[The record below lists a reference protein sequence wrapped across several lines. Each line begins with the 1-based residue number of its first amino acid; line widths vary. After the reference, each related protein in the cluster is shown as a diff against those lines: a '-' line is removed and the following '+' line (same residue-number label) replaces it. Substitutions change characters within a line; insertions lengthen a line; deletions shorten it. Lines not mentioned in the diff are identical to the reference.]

1 MTIKYLDSKRISGTS
16 TGVVNGY
23 SISSAS
29 YDSVSFSIASQETNS
44 AGLAFNSDG
53 TKMYITGYN
62 SDSVY
67 QYTLSTSWDL
77 STASYDSVSFSVA
90 SQDTLPLGLAF
101 NSDGTKMY
109 ITGLSNDTVYQ
120 YSLSTGWD
128 LSTASYDSVS
138 FSVASQDTAPLVIAF
153 NDDGTKM
160 YMVGNTGDSV
170 YQYSLSIGWDLSTAS
185 YDSVSFS
192 VASQDTVPEGLTFNP
207 DGTKMYIVGSA
218 NDYVYQYSLSTGWD
232 LSTASYD
239 SVSFY
244 VTQDTSPADIVF
256 NSDGTKMYIIGY
268 ANDKVYQYTTTS
280 TASDSTLLT
289 NVQDNSIF
297 VEKDTGNRYWYDGSD
312 WTWENS
318 PTRGLSGGGRTET
331 NVIEYITIATTGN
344 ATDFGDLT
352 LARYGVAGY
361 SSETRGCWSGG
372 YGGGFSNIID
382 YVTIATTGNAIDF
395 GDLTTATFRHCGVS
409 NLTRGVVGGGNNTNV
424 MDYVTIATTGNA
436 TDFGDLT
443 TIKNSMAGNGITN
456 TTRGIFSE
464 GDSLANVTDY
474 ITIATTGNAIDFGDL
489 TVIRSNS
496 AGVSSETRG
505 CWIGGNATGTS
516 SNVIDYVTI
525 STTGNAIDFGDLTV
539 GTRTLAGCSSLVR
552 GVSMGGYTSS
562 NTNVMDYITIS
573 TTGNA
578 TDFGD
583 LTAIRANAGNQA

>member
-1 MTIKYLDSKRISGTS
+1 MTVKYLDSKRISALSSDVVNTPTFEDNFSTVKTGWASEDTSRSDVNTS
-16 TGVVNGY
+16 TEKLDIDQPYSTSIHAYIAYDFGASSVNSTKWVLRLKWNASTFGSS
-23 SISSAS
+23 SIQMISMTSGNQTVSSNTSQSHATFEISRQGGGRIGANASNSGTLHSGATYSSA
-29 YDSVSFSIASQETNS
+29 
-44 AGLAFNSDG
+44 
-53 TKMYITGYN
+53 
-62 SDSVY
+62 
-67 QYTLSTSWDL
+67 YT
-77 STASYDSVSFSVA
+77 
-90 SQDTLPLGLAF
+90 
-101 NSDGTKMY
+101 
-109 ITGLSNDTVYQ
+109 
-120 YSLSTGWD
+120 
-128 LSTASYDSVS
+128 
-138 FSVASQDTAPLVIAF
+138 
-153 NDDGTKM
+153 
-160 YMVGNTGDSV
+160 
-170 YQYSLSIGWDLSTAS
+170 
-185 YDSVSFS
+185 
-192 VASQDTVPEGLTFNP
+192 
-207 DGTKMYIVGSA
+207 
-218 NDYVYQYSLSTGWD
+218 
-232 LSTASYD
+232 
-239 SVSFY
+239 
-244 VTQDTSPADIVF
+244 
-256 NSDGTKMYIIGY
+256 
-268 ANDKVYQYTTTS
+268 TTTS
-280 TASDSTLLT
+280 TDYYVELIRNGDSFTSNFRTGSHSGTLVATATDTQSGVIGDLRYLKFSNIDWDTTVSAGNIVATVDDVEFYNGVSPLTNKPT
-289 NVQDNSIF
+289 NVQDNSIL
-297 VEKDTGNRYWYDGSD
+297 VEKDTGRRYWYDGSD